1 MQLADDD
8 STSTLILKRK
18 KGKEGKKERTSP
30 ASQSLCA
37 QMGPWVVCGPSAV
50 VRGNE
55 SGVVSGVRPRV
66 TEANIGLSP
75 LHKGGYMTRHMTVTL
90 P

>member
-1 MQLADDD
+1 
-8 STSTLILKRK
+8 
-18 KGKEGKKERTSP
+18 
-30 ASQSLCA
+30 
-37 QMGPWVVCGPSAV
+37 MGPWVVCGPSAV

-75 LHKGGYMTRHMTVTL
+75 LQMAQLILLNYVNLKLKKEKDQDTGLPRLREGKGGSQTHVSKEVT
-90 P
+90 